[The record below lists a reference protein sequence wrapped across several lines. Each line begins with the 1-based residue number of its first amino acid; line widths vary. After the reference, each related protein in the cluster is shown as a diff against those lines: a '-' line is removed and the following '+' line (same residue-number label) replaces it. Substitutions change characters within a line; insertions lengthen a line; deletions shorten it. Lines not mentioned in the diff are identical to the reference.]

1 MDQVCRGFFLDAR
14 HMESHFEY
22 LTESPPLNGNVE
34 KYLRSFLGV
43 YILRFTDNI
52 FHMTLIFRSPGAI
65 PDGCGWISGV

>member
-1 MDQVCRGFFLDAR
+1 MDQLCRGFFMDSR

-43 YILRFTDNI
+43 YIMRFTDHM
-52 FHMTLIFRSPGAI
+52 FHIKLIFRSSGAVL
-65 PDGCGWISGV
+65 DGC